1 MPPAFPDEIMRQQ
14 EDNFFNRGE
23 FMRIVQSMIV
33 LFMLLLLNSPV
44 HAEEY
49 RSVEVKKLITS
60 STSSNGDPLAYLRT
74 DKPEVTALVV
84 HFPPGGSTGWHKHP
98 VPVYAYMLEGEL
110 TVELKDGR
118 TFVFKKGDAIL
129 EVINTLHNGY
139 NSGNAPASLVV
150 FYTGAVGVPNVIRE
164 EPAVVPALH
173 RCP

>member
-1 MPPAFPDEIMRQQ
+1 MLNSAFPDESMRHQ
-14 EDNFFNRGE
+14 EDNFSNRGE
-23 FMRIVQSMIV
+23 FMRMVQGVIA
-33 LFMLLLLNSPV
+33 LLLLFVLNST
-44 HAEEY
+44 AKGEEY
-49 RSVEVKKLITS
+49 RNVEVKKLITS
-60 STSSNGDPLAYLRT
+60 STSSNGEPLLYLRT

-139 NSGNAPASLVV
+139 NSGSVPASLVV
-150 FYTGAVGVPNVIRE
+150 FYTGAVGVPNVIR
-164 EPAVVPALH
+164 
-173 RCP
+173 